1 MFKNDKLTA
10 AFFTVLVFAGMLVVA
25 LLINFGIQ
33 YFGTNF
39 IMFGLIGGMFYI
51 ILSNVYNYFLHSL
64 EQKNER
70 RI

>member
-1 MFKNDKLTA
+1 MFKNNKLTA
-10 AFFTVLVFAGMLVVA
+10 GFFTVLVFAGMILFA
-25 LLINFGIQ
+25 FLINLGIQ

-64 EQKNER
+64 EHKSVK
-70 RI
+70 